1 MIQKT
6 TWLSALFICF
16 MASMSF
22 AQTEQERQKI
32 KDRMNVA
39 KLQDLSTEFEA
50 QSKKQ
55 KAAIKIAAAKGIIP
69 FIAKA
74 ANGSYRELQRIDPD
88 GTLIYYTTYNVDA
101 AKSTRTNFLHN
112 NGGLGLNVEGQNM
125 TGYIWDG
132 GLARATH
139 QEYDGPGGIN
149 RFSIGDNSTTLNFHA
164 AHVTGTV
171 IAYGAQA
178 NAKGMA
184 PQASAVGHDWNSDT
198 AEVAT
203 QAANGMLL
211 SNHSYGFI
219 GEQLPDYY
227 FGAYITDSR
236 DWDELMF
243 NAPYYLMV
251 KAAGNDG
258 NQDAYNGAPLGGN
271 SAYDKLSGSATSKN
285 NMVVANANDA
295 NINTDGTL
303 NSVTINS
310 SSSEGPTDDLRIKPD
325 ITGNGTQVYSSYESS
340 DTAYNSIT
348 GTSMASPNVM
358 GSLLLLQQLHN
369 QTKAAYMRAAT
380 LKGLAL
386 HTADD
391 AGMIGPDP
399 VFGWGLMN
407 TKKAAEVITNEG
419 TASQISELTLNTG
432 QSYQITV
439 NSDGINDLMA
449 SISWTD
455 RAGTATTATNSSTAV
470 LVNDLD
476 IRITKNG
483 ATFLPWRLTSVN
495 TNGLGDNTKDPYE
508 RISVANASGTYTIT
522 VTHKGSLVGGNQN
535 YSLIVT
541 GVAAQVQP
549 CVASVPSGVNV
560 TGASDTNA
568 TIAWNAI
575 PSASYDVR
583 FRESG
588 TTTWTT
594 QAVTTAT
601 VNLTGLKATT
611 SYQVQVRS
619 KCADLSV
626 SAYSPIVSFTTT
638 SVQYCN
644 SNGNSVADEYISKV
658 QLNTINQTS
667 GAGAGGYS
675 NFTGVSTS
683 LTSGTP
689 YTLTVTP
696 TWTGT
701 KYNEGFAAWI
711 DYNQDGDFTDAGEQ
725 ILSAAASQNLSTSI
739 SFTVPSGALS
749 GETRL
754 RVSMKYNAIPT
765 SCEVFGYGEV
775 EDYTVILGGAT
786 PDTTAPTA
794 PTSLVANN
802 LTETTANLSWNA
814 STDNVGVA
822 NYKLYSGASLIATT
836 ATTSQQVTGLVIG
849 TTYTFTVKAVDAA
862 GNISSS
868 SNALNVTTTDQTAP
882 TVPAGTA
889 VTSITQNTAT
899 VNWNASQDNIGVTAY
914 DVFVNSSLV
923 GSTAGTTVNL
933 TSLTAGTNYSVRVLA
948 KDAAGNLSAQ
958 STAVSFTTV
967 AAPTAG
973 CTATA
978 GAPYNEGFESGL
990 GAWTQATGDDFNW
1003 TRTSGTTPSSNTGP
1017 TSASEGSFYMFVES
1031 SSPNYSNKTAYF
1043 NSPCYNL
1050 AGTSSPVFSF
1060 KYHMYGAAAMGSLTL
1075 QASTDNGTS
1084 WTDVWNKIGNQGNLW
1099 QTANVNLASIT
1110 TGTVKLRFKGTTG
1123 TTWQGDMA
1131 VDALSLTDG
1140 TAAAPTPANLSIT
1153 FDDYPEES
1161 SWTLVNGSG
1170 VTVASGGTYGTQPDR
1185 STLNIALSLP
1195 EACYTFTFFD
1205 AYGDG
1210 ICCTYGSGSYALTNS
1225 TTGAVL
1231 ASGATFTRS
1240 KVDSFCLG
1248 KATSSINQTL
1258 VEAPVKEEAFLTLF
1272 PNPVSDGLLNV
1283 IAPRLDTIKY
1293 SILNMQGQQV
1303 LKGSTNQSINVQSL
1317 ASGVYMIQIETK
1329 KETVVERF
1337 VIK

>member
-1 MIQKT
+1 
-6 TWLSALFICF
+6 
-16 MASMSF
+16 
-22 AQTEQERQKI
+22 
-32 KDRMNVA
+32 
-39 KLQDLSTEFEA
+39 
-50 QSKKQ
+50 
-55 KAAIKIAAAKGIIP
+55 
-69 FIAKA
+69 
-74 ANGSYRELQRIDPD
+74 
-88 GTLIYYTTYNVDA
+88 
-101 AKSTRTNFLHN
+101 
-112 NGGLGLNVEGQNM
+112 M
-125 TGYIWDG
+125 TAYIWDG
-132 GLARATH
+132 GLARTTH
-139 QEYDGPGGIN
+139 QEYDGPGGNN

-184 PQASAVGHDWNSDT
+184 PQASGVGHDWNSDK

-211 SNHSYGFI
+211 SNHSYGFV

-258 NQDAYNGAPLGGN
+258 NQDAYNGAPLDGN
-271 SAYDKLSGSATSKN
+271 SAYDKLSGSATAKN

-295 NINTDGTL
+295 NINADGTL
-303 NSVTINS
+303 SSVTINS

-358 GSLLLLQQLHN
+358 GSLLLLQQHHN
-369 QTKAAYMRAAT
+369 QTKGAYMRAAT

-391 AGMIGPDP
+391 AGMVGPDP

-407 TKKAAEVITNEG
+407 TKKAAEVISTEG
-419 TASQISELTLNTG
+419 TSSKISELTLTSG

-455 RAGTATTATNSSTAV
+455 RAGIATTATNSNTAV

-476 IRITKNG
+476 VRITKNG

-522 VTHKGSLVGGNQN
+522 VTHKGSLVGSSQN

-549 CVASVPSGVNV
+549 CVASVPTGVNV

-568 TIAWNAI
+568 SIAWNAI

-594 QAVTTAT
+594 QAVNTAT

-619 KCADLSV
+619 KCADGSV
-626 SAYSPIVSFTTT
+626 SSYSTIVSFTTT

-644 SNGNSVADEYISKV
+644 SNGNSVADEYISNV

-675 NFTGVSTS
+675 NFTGIKTS
-683 LTSGTP
+683 LSTGTQ

-725 ILSAAASQNLSTSI
+725 VLSAAASQNLTTSVT
-739 SFTVPSGALS
+739 FTVPSGAVS
-749 GETRL
+749 GETRM
-754 RVSMKYNAIPT
+754 RISMKYNAIPT

-775 EDYTVILGGAT
+775 EDYTVILVGTTA
-786 PDTTAPTA
+786 DTNAPTA

-802 LTETTANLSWNA
+802 ITETTANLAWNA
-814 STDNVGVA
+814 STDNVGVK
-822 NYKLYSGASLIATT
+822 NYELYSGANLIGTT
-836 ATTSQQVTGLVIG
+836 TTTSQQVTGLVIG

-862 GNISSS
+862 GNTSAS

-882 TVPAGTA
+882 TVPAGVA

-899 VNWNASQDNIGVTAY
+899 VTWSASQDNIGVTAY
-914 DVFVNSSLV
+914 DLFVNDALL
-923 GSTAGTTVNL
+923 GSPTGTTANL
-933 TSLTAGTNYSVRVLA
+933 TGLIAGTNYSVRVLA

-958 STAVSFTTV
+958 SSVVTFTTL

-978 GAPYNEGFESGL
+978 GAPYNEGFESGI
-990 GAWTQATGDDFNW
+990 GAWTQAANDDFNW
-1003 TRTSGTTPSSNTGP
+1003 TRTSGSTPSSNTGP
-1017 TSASEGSFYMFVES
+1017 ASASQGSFYMFVES

-1043 NSPCYNL
+1043 NSPCYNV
-1050 AGTSSPVFSF
+1050 AGTSAPVFGF
-1060 KYHMYGAAAMGSLTL
+1060 KYHMYGAAGMGSLTL
-1075 QASTDNGTS
+1075 QASIDNGTS
-1084 WTDVWNKIGNQGNLW
+1084 WTDVWSKSGNQGNVW
-1099 QTANVNLASIT
+1099 QTASVNLASIT

-1140 TAAAPTPANLSIT
+1140 ATAGPTPANLSIT
-1153 FDDYPEES
+1153 FDNYPEES

-1170 VTVASGGTYGTQPDR
+1170 VTVASGGTYASQPDG
-1185 STLNIALSLP
+1185 STLNLALNLP
-1195 EACYTFTFFD
+1195 EDCYTFTFFD

-1210 ICCTYGSGSYALTNS
+1210 MCCSYGNGSYALTNS
-1225 TTGAVL
+1225 STGAVL
-1231 ASGATFTRS
+1231 ASGATFTKS
-1240 KVDSFCLG
+1240 KIDNFCIG
-1248 KATSSINQTL
+1248 NATNNVYQTL
-1258 VEAPVKEEAFLTLF
+1258 VETPVQEEAFITLF
-1272 PNPVSDGLLNV
+1272 PNPVSDGILNIV
-1283 IAPRLDTIKY
+1283 APKLDSINY

-1303 LKGSTNQSINVQSL
+1303 LKGSASQSINVQSL
-1317 ASGVYMIQIETK
+1317 ASGVYMILIETK
-1329 KETVVERF
+1329 KETLVERF